1 MDICI
6 KVRLFSGKPPMH
18 LTRYTDDS
26 MRMLLYLG
34 AQPDRVS
41 SIAEIAR
48 AYSISQN
55 HLMKV
60 AHDLGKAGYV
70 EALRG
75 RSGGLRLARPADK
88 INVGEVVRQTEQGFE
103 LADCGSCVIAPAC
116 GLSGV
121 LDEALAAFMAVLDR
135 HTLADLLRKRSK
147 LVRLCDLPLAS

>member
-1 MDICI
+1 
-6 KVRLFSGKPPMH
+6 MH
-18 LTRYTDDS
+18 LTRYTDYS
-26 MRMLLYLG
+26 MRMLLCLG

-135 HTLADLLRKRSK
+135 YTLADLLRKRAK
-147 LVRLCDLPLAS
+147 LVRLFDLPVAS

>member
-1 MDICI
+1 
-6 KVRLFSGKPPMH
+6 MH
-18 LTRYTDDS
+18 LTRYTDYS
-26 MRMLLYLG
+26 MRMLLCLG

-48 AYSISQN
+48 AYGISQN

-75 RSGGLRLARPADK
+75 RLGGLRLARPADK
-88 INVGEVVRQTEQGFE
+88 INVGEVVRRTEQGFE

-121 LDEALAAFMAVLDR
+121 LDEALAAFMAVFDR
-135 HTLADLLRKRSK
+135 YTLADLLRKRAK
-147 LVRLCDLPLAS
+147 LVRLFDLPVAS